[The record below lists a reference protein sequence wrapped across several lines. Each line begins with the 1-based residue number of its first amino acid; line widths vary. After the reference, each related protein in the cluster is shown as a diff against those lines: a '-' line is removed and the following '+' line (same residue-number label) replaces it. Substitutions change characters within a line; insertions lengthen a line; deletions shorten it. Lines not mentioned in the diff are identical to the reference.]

1 MARWESESVEPCSC
15 RTLADRGLLQPEGYM
30 RTVLSL
36 RRPLL
41 DQGTVEQRV
50 TARLARQEL
59 FGRRPVPLS
68 GFVPKEVVLNYP
80 PG

>member
-15 RTLADRGLLQPEGYM
+15 RTLTDRGLLQPEGYM

-50 TARLARQEL
+50 TARLGSHAKSSSVAGL
-59 FGRRPVPLS
+59 FRCRASSRRRLS
-68 GFVPKEVVLNYP
+68 
-80 PG
+80 